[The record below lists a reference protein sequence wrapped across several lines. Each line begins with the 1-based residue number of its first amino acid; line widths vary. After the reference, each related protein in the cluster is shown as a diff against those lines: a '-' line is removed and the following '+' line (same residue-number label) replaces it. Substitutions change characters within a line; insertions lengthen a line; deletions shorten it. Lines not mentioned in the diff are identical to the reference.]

1 MCFATRCRFGRDE
14 LAISMRPAAKAG
26 LVAIG
31 YIAALAI
38 AFLVTR
44 IYIAATNGPD
54 RQTYGAMFDFGDSLL
69 FLGVFAL
76 AAVPPTGAAL
86 FFLRRRPAIWVAL
99 SVLCLAIAST
109 GLIAFLSYVA
119 PQAFGAGSPLRFWS
133 ALAPLRILVAP
144 LFAIFFLLSGLFAPN
159 RPARICLLAATAIEI
174 ALFAYVAVAWLH
186 PFHR

>member
-69 FLGVFAL
+69 FLGVFGL
-76 AAVPPTGAAL
+76 AS
-86 FFLRRRPAIWVAL
+86 RRRR
-99 SVLCLAIAST
+99 SV
-109 GLIAFLSYVA
+109 
-119 PQAFGAGSPLRFWS
+119 
-133 ALAPLRILVAP
+133 
-144 LFAIFFLLSGLFAPN
+144 
-159 RPARICLLAATAIEI
+159 PARLCASGRRWRLSES
-174 ALFAYVAVAWLH
+174 
-186 PFHR
+186 